1 MLFRV
6 VFLEKY
12 FKKFSD
18 EIWKPLYEGYGPA
31 GKVKE
36 YNTAT
41 RVYQNTEDMKGEK
54 SYRDIIYDKSDEL
67 FGNDFTEPHF
77 LLEISPNLEKR
88 FWNNV
93 KIFTIVVLT
102 PVVLLLCCCYC
113 MVRCLC
119 CKGKK
124 PQVNAEKKDQ

>member
-1 MLFRV
+1 MLWRV

-12 FKKFSD
+12 YKKFSD
-18 EIWKPLYEGYGPA
+18 EFFKPLYEGYGPA

-36 YNTAT
+36 YNPAT
-41 RVYQNTEDMKGEK
+41 RVYQNTEDMKGER

-67 FGNDFTEPHF
+67 FGNDFTEPQF
-77 LLEISPNLEKR
+77 LLEIGPNLEKR

-93 KIFTIVVLT
+93 KLFTLALT
-102 PVVLLLCCCYC
+102 PVVLLLCCCCC

-119 CKGKK
+119 CRGKK
-124 PQVNAEKKDQ
+124 P